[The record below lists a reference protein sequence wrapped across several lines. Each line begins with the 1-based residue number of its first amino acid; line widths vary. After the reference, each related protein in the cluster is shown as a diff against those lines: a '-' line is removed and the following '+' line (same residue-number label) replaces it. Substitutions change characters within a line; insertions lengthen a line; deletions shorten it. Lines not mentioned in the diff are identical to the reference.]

1 MIDPDQAA
9 VEVVVAGAGRD
20 VGVRVRTVEMRRWRR
35 RMAMRIVAM
44 RIVTMPRI
52 VARPRIV
59 AMETEPAVAACAFA
73 VRSAGG
79 AFAIGVG
86 GSGGSAHT
94 VRGAGGAFGIGVG
107 GSSGGGGGE

>member
-1 MIDPDQAA
+1 MIDPDPAA
-9 VEVVVAGAGRD
+9 VEVVVAGAGRA

-52 VARPRIV
+52 VA
-59 AMETEPAVAACAFA
+59 MEKEPAAAACAYA

-94 VRGAGGAFGIGVG
+94 VRGAGGPFGIGVG